1 MQVAFLGTCE
11 FCSQPV
17 TGAQLAA
24 YRVRGWELERR
35 GGGANYIAAKERQ
48 ANRVCH
54 ATCVE
59 RVIRLDRRGLRGQLE
74 L

>member
-35 GGGANYIAAKERQ
+35 QGGANVISGKERQ

-54 ATCVE
+54 AVCVQ
-59 RVIRLDRRGLRGQLE
+59 RVLEQDRRGLRGQLE